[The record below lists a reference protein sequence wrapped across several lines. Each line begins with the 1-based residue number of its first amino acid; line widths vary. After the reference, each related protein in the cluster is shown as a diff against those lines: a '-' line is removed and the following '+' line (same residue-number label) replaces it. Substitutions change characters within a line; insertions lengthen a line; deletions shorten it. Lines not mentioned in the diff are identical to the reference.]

1 MTEKPVYWFSELNK
15 DSLSVAGGKGANLG
29 EMTQLGF
36 PVPPGFAVSVAA
48 YYQAIKEN
56 GLAEPIS
63 KILDELTDLEDS
75 DKLEDTSKAIKAL
88 IIGAP
93 VPKAIAKA
101 IADSYTQLCK
111 DTSIPDVLVAIRSS
125 ATAEDLPSA
134 SFAGQQA
141 TFLNIR
147 GPEQVISAVRD
158 CWASLFEAR
167 AIYYRVKHGF
177 DHMRVG
183 LCAVVQQM
191 VQSRVSGVMFTADPV
206 TGRRD
211 RVVIEAG
218 FGLGEAIVSGLI
230 SPDMYMVNH
239 SGAAILSKNIA
250 EQTIGIF
257 MLADGSTNE
266 GAIPKDQRKL
276 QKLQDEQIVKLAR
289 IGLDIQRAY
298 GGRPQDIEWA
308 LDDRD
313 QLFIVQT
320 RAITT
325 LKAGEDGEEAAAE
338 KDEEA
343 EVQGKTI
350 LRGLPA
356 SPGHAT
362 GVVRLVQSRQDLSKV
377 QPGDIL
383 VARMTSP
390 DYVPVMK
397 RSGGIIT
404 DAGGMTCHAAIVA
417 RELGIP
423 CIVGTGQ
430 ATVLLRTG
438 MVVTLDAS
446 TGIIFAGKRVLPR
459 GTEEE
464 KPAGTAGP
472 TPVQPSHPVTATKLY
487 VNIAD
492 PDVAE
497 RVARDPSLADG
508 VGLIRAEFMIS
519 ALGTHPNLLAKEGK
533 SDFFIDGLS
542 QSLRRIAAAFH
553 PRPVVYRANDFKS
566 NEYRGLPGGEEFEP
580 HEENP
585 MIGYRG
591 CLRYVTDPTVFLMEL
606 EAIKRVRNEMSLGG
620 LHLMIPFVRTV
631 PEFKEV
637 LELCRQAGLIPNHD
651 GFRVG
656 MMCEV
661 PSNVLLADEFCAAGA
676 SFMSIGSND
685 LAQLILG
692 SDRDSALLAGDFD
705 ERNPAV
711 LKAIRKVI
719 KRCHAHGVTVSICG
733 QMPSVYPETIQTLV
747 DAGIDAISVNP
758 DVVQSTRRLLASAE
772 QRFMMDRL
780 RKL

>member
-1 MTEKPVYWFSELNK
+1 MSDKPVYWFSELSK
-15 DSLSVAGGKGANLG
+15 DSLNVAGGKGANLG

-48 YYQAIKEN
+48 YYQAIREN
-56 GLAEPIS
+56 GLEVPIK
-63 KILDELTDLEDS
+63 KILVELTDLEDS
-75 DKLEDTSKAIKAL
+75 DKLEATSDAIKEL
-88 IIGAP
+88 IVKAP
-93 VPKAIAKA
+93 VPEPIAKA
-101 IADSYTQLCK
+101 IEESYARLCH
-111 DTSIPDVLVAIRSS
+111 DTKIDNVLVAIRSS

-141 TFLNIR
+141 TFLNIQ
-147 GPEQVISAVRD
+147 GAQQVISAVRD

-191 VQSRVSGVMFTADPV
+191 VQSQVSGVMFTADPV
-206 TGRRD
+206 SGRLD

-230 SPDMYMVNH
+230 SPDMYMLNH
-239 SGAAILSKNIA
+239 EASTILSKNIA

-257 MLADGSTNE
+257 RLSDGQTNE

-276 QKLQDEQIVKLAR
+276 QKLKDEHIIKLAR
-289 IGLDIQRAY
+289 IGLDIQKAY
-298 GGRPQDIEWA
+298 GGKPQDIEWA

-325 LKAGEDGEEAAAE
+325 LDKEQKAHEGEEA
-338 KDEEA
+338 KTVDEEQQ
-343 EVQGKTI
+343 QGKTL

-356 SPGHAT
+356 SPGQAT
-362 GVVRLVQSRQDLSKV
+362 GVVRLVNNRQDLSKV

-423 CIVGTGQ
+423 CIVGAGQ
-430 ATVLLRTG
+430 ATTILHTG
-438 MVVTLDAS
+438 LVVTMDAS
-446 TGIIFAGKRVLPR
+446 TGVVIAGKRVLPKK
-459 GTEEE
+459 EVEE
-464 KPAGTAGP
+464 KPVTEAQAIA
-472 TPVQPSHPVTATKLY
+472 PSHPITATKLY

-519 ALGTHPNLLAKEGK
+519 ALGTHPSLLAKQGK
-533 SDFFIDGLS
+533 SSVFIEGLAHN
-542 QSLRRIAAAFH
+542 LHRITAAFH

-566 NEYRGLPGGEEFEP
+566 NEYRGLPGGQEFEP

-606 EAIKRVRNEMSLGG
+606 EAIKKVRNEMSLGG

-631 PEFKEV
+631 LEFKEV
-637 LELCRQAGLIPNHD
+637 LELCRQAGLHPNQN

-661 PSNVLLADEFCAAGA
+661 PSNVFLADEFCAAGA

-692 SDRDSALLAGDFD
+692 SDRDSALLAADFD

-711 LKAIRKVI
+711 IKAIRKVI
-719 KRCHAHGVTVSICG
+719 KRCHDHGVTVSICG
-733 QMPSVYPETIQTLV
+733 QMPSVYPETIQILV

-758 DVVQSTRRLLASAE
+758 DVIQSTRRLLASAE
-772 QRFMMDRL
+772 QRFILDRL
-780 RKL
+780 RRL